1 MSFTM
6 EDNLESGWVAVRP
19 NVFEEKEKHKFVFI
33 VAWNEIEGK
42 FAITCH
48 NRTVQRRSIAKDP
61 GAEGTLVS
69 VAGATEYRS
78 SKSPVKEKDD
88 GGSQN
93 RTKGRQSDTN
103 SHTRGAATGVSSP
116 VKSGSK
122 VVGPRG
128 KSPTAVL
135 DIEIL
140 DPTGEHHTAELGEVA
155 DSEDFEHNVRED
167 CSWAGLFSFQD
178 LRAVHL
184 QLCSVNSDLEPCL
197 PPLPEEPSGM
207 WTVLFGPPEV
217 TRSEMDTLCYQLQ
230 VYLGHSLDTC
240 GWKILSQVL
249 FTESDD
255 PEEYYESLSELRQK
269 GYEDALHRA
278 KKRLQELL
286 EKHKA
291 VDSMVEL
298 LELYQ
303 EEDEA
308 YGDLAEA
315 TTQLYQYLLQPFRD
329 MRELAMLRRQ
339 QIKISM
345 ETDYLGPR
353 RVEALRKEDADWQRK
368 AHEAVLC
375 IQDFT
380 VKYFETTARAQKAA
394 YERMRAD
401 QKRLGKAAWAAAV
414 PRMEKLQHAV
424 STETMQLMRAKEICL
439 EQRKHALREEMQG
452 LQGGEDAMSRL
463 HQLEA
468 LYYELQLQLYEI
480 QFEILKYEELLLTAQ
495 LDSIRRQMMERQ
507 DEVVYYDTYES
518 PDAIRD
524 TEDGAPQREELHRL
538 QQRTRQLEARRGR
551 ITAKKAYLRHKKEI
565 CIANHNEKMQ
575 HRQDNQGDYT
585 TQDALQ
591 QRRDQEEEERKNS
604 GVSERQKTLDRLRSF
619 KQQYPGQVVLK
630 STRLRMAHARRR
642 SGGASS
648 WRSST
653 PDQPRSL
660 CASVQTEESAA
671 SLIPGQPGGY
681 AASHRQLESAS
692 LPPGGAA
699 AASSREAP
707 WAAPGPASLPP
718 LREPSALGSPAVTP
732 PPPPPP
738 PLPPPPSSSSE
749 DIAGEGQPGSPAR
762 SPKKGGEEG
771 SATVAPPAARF
782 FDSGQLQNARKKLR
796 KTSAQEA
803 SQRRRLSSPMDE
815 VLASLK
821 RGCFHLRKVEQRVPR
836 PDPDEDDADNILVQ
850 IRKGVKLKQV
860 QRRELRDQLGGLRDS
875 AHPLTRSIHEALRR
889 IKEASP
895 ESDSED
901 EGLPCADWEC

>member
-103 SHTRGAATGVSSP
+103 SHTRGAAAGVSSP
-116 VKSGSK
+116 VKSDSK

-339 QIKISM
+339 HIKISM

-424 STETMQLMRAKEICL
+424 STETLQLMRAKEICL

-524 TEDGAPQREELHRL
+524 TEDGVPQREELHRL

-619 KQQYPGQVVLK
+619 KQRYPGQVVLK

-648 WRSST
+648 CRSGT

-671 SLIPGQPGGY
+671 SLIPGQLGGS

-692 LPPGGAA
+692 LPPGRRRRLLPRG
-699 AASSREAP
+699 P
-707 WAAPGPASLPP
+707 WATPA
-718 LREPSALGSPAVTP
+718 P
-732 PPPPPP
+732 PPYLCWARRP
-738 PLPPPPSSSSE
+738 
-749 DIAGEGQPGSPAR
+749 GRKGQPPW
-762 SPKKGGEEG
+762 
-771 SATVAPPAARF
+771 PPAARF

-850 IRKGVKLKQV
+850 IRRGVKLKQV

-875 AHPLTRSIHEALRR
+875 AHPLTRSIHRCA
-889 IKEASP
+889 ASP
-895 ESDSED
+895 AVRLRGR
-901 EGLPCADWEC
+901 GLPCADWDQPPALWLRPFKPDPAPWPRRA